1 MHSYRRDLELLR
13 DRRFTL
19 LFLAR
24 SISMLGTAFAPVALA
39 FGVLALPGSTPTT
52 LSVVMAAEAIPAV
65 VFMLAGGVIADR
77 FPRYRVMMA
86 AEILSTVGFAGI
98 AVMLLTGNAPV
109 GGLVVAAAVAG
120 TAVALMWPALTG
132 IIPEVV
138 AADRLQ
144 PANALLQLGANISR
158 ITGFALGGLTV
169 VLIGGGWALAISA
182 SLFAIAAVLI
192 ATLRLAPV
200 ARAAR
205 ERGRTAFTDLREGWR
220 EFSSRQWL
228 WVIVLQF
235 SFLVAAIQAS
245 HGVLGPVV
253 AKDELGGAG
262 AWTAFLVGEAA
273 GTVLGVFVAM
283 RVRPRRPM
291 LFGELLTIPLALP
304 YVLLGVG
311 APLWTVVAAG
321 VVMGVCLDVFLVIW
335 QTTLQ
340 REITPGALSR
350 VSAYDAL
357 GSFMLGPIGLLV
369 AGPAASAFGAKPAL
383 IACGVLM
390 TVATLASLLSPSV
403 RRMRGPATG
412 GPLEPGTG
420 VEPTTADP
428 TDPLPMPTTTR

>member
-1 MHSYRRDLELLR
+1 MHSYRRDLGLLR
-13 DRRFTL
+13 DRRFAV

-39 FGVLALPGSTPTT
+39 FGVLALPGATPTT

-109 GGLVVAAAVAG
+109 GGLVAAAAVAG
-120 TAVALMWPALTG
+120 TAIALMWPALTG

-144 PANALLQLGANISR
+144 PANALLQLGANIAR

-169 VLIGGGWALAISA
+169 VLIGGGWALAVSA
-182 SLFAIAAVLI
+182 SLFAVAAVLI

-273 GTVLGVFVAM
+273 GTILGVFVAM

-311 APLWTVVAAG
+311 APLWTVVLAG
-321 VVMGVCLDVFLVIW
+321 VAMGVCLDVFLVIW

-369 AGPAASAFGAKPAL
+369 AGPAASAIGAKPAL
-383 IACGVLM
+383 IGCGVLM

-403 RRMRGPATG
+403 RRMRGPAPG
-412 GPLEPGTG
+412 AGPGTAA
-420 VEPTTADP
+420 PPPSTADP
-428 TDPLPMPTTTR
+428 ADPLPMPTTTR